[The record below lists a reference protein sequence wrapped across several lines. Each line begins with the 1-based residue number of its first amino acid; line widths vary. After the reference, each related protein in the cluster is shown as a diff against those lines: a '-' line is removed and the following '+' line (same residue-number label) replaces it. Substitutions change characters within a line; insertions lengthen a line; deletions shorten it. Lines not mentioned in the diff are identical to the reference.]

1 MTLLTIF
8 SRLEDPRRGPAKR
21 YGLSEMVVMAICA
34 VLCGADDW
42 VAVADWCEDEEAWL
56 KTFLSLPNG
65 TPSHDTFG
73 NVFRV
78 LDSTVFESCFREWIS
93 GLVGTVR
100 DIIALDGKTARGSK
114 DGTNSPLHLV
124 SAYATSLKLTLGQEG
139 SAGKG
144 NELKAIR
151 ALLDVLVLDGCIVTL
166 DALGCQTDVAA
177 AIVDRGGDYVLSLKD
192 NQKGLAETVDDF
204 FVTGEKLGWRGV
216 VIQSETTVE
225 KDHGRIE
232 TRRSLLV
239 TDLSWMDPAQ
249 REAWKNL
256 GALGM
261 IETTREIG
269 EKTSVEQRYF
279 IASTGIKTVSEFSRA
294 VRAHWGVESMH
305 WTLDVTFREDACRV
319 RKEHAARNLAAVRK
333 IVLTLFQQDSLFA
346 DRSLRR
352 RRVLASR
359 KLPYREELLGLNHRT
374 SKASESKRKKSA
386 K

>member
-1 MTLLTIF
+1 MTLLNIF

-42 VAVADWCEDEEAWL
+42 VAVADWCEDEETWL
-56 KTFLSLPNG
+56 KTFLSLPSG

-73 NVFRV
+73 NVFRI
-78 LDSTVFESCFREWIS
+78 LDPTVFESCFREWIG
-93 GLVGTVR
+93 GLVGVVR

-114 DGTNSPLHLV
+114 DGATSPLHLV

-177 AIVDRGGDYVLSLKD
+177 AIIDRGGDYVLSVKD
-192 NQKGLAETVDDF
+192 NQKGLAETVVDF

-216 VIQSETTVE
+216 DIQSETTVE
-225 KDHGRIE
+225 KDHGRHE
-232 TRRSLLV
+232 TRRALLV
-239 TDLSWMDPAQ
+239 TDLSWMDSTQ

-261 IETTREIG
+261 IETTCEIG
-269 EKTSVEQRYF
+269 DKTRVESRYF
-279 IASTGIKTVSEFSRA
+279 IASSGIKSVGDFARA

-305 WTLDVTFREDACRV
+305 WTLDITFREDACRV
-319 RKEHAARNLAAVRK
+319 RKDHAARNLAAVRK
-333 IVLTLFQQDSLFA
+333 IALTLFQQNTLFS

-352 RRVLASR
+352 RRVLAGR
-359 KLPYREELLGLNHRT
+359 KPAYREELLGLHQR
-374 SKASESKRKKSA
+374 SASPSNSRKKKSE